1 MRVSPSFFVLFKIF
15 CLSLN
20 SLNRQIIVRKPPDVN
35 QTDYEIQLD
44 DIY

>member
-1 MRVSPSFFVLFKIF
+1 MRVSPSFFVLFKVF

-20 SLNRQIIVRKPPDVN
+20 SLNRQIVVRNAHDVD

-44 DIY
+44 GIY